1 MKICLN
7 VAAVKAPGFGD
18 NRKSTLTDMA
28 IATGGVVFGQEGNEL
43 KIEDIKAGDFGEVKE
58 VVITKDDTLLLKVN
72 LYIHIVIILF
82 EACRTISA

>member
-1 MKICLN
+1 MKIGLN

-72 LYIHIVIILF
+72 LLIRTHNYIYTNNNY
-82 EACRTISA
+82 E